1 LHEGFVLWAFQTHLI
16 LQVLEMKIIYGEF
29 FVSIYLLLLYWKLLY
44 SIHYILY
51 LFLCWRKKF
60 FFFLG
65 GVFSNCLVNVIIWL
79 SQFLNL
85 LQDNWLLLAAD
96 YSQIE
101 LRLMAHFS
109 KDSSLI
115 QLLSTPHG
123 DVFTMI
129 AARWT
134 GKPDDCVDS
143 NERDQTKKLVY
154 GILYGMGANTLA
166 EQLRCSSDEAAEK
179 IRNFKSSFPGVASW
193 LREAIAYCRQKG

>member
-1 LHEGFVLWAFQTHLI
+1 
-16 LQVLEMKIIYGEF
+16 M
-29 FVSIYLLLLYWKLLY
+29 LYC
-44 SIHYILY
+44 IHYFLY
-51 LFLCWRKKF
+51 LFSGLRKSFLYFIYLFIFGWRG
-60 FFFLG
+60 FL
-65 GVFSNCLVNVIIWL
+65 SAKVNVIFWL
-79 SQFLNL
+79 SQFLIL

-109 KDSSLI
+109 KDDSLI
-115 QLLSTPHG
+115 KLLSTRHG

-143 NERDQTKKLVY
+143 NERDQTKRLVY

-179 IRNFKSSFPGVASW
+179 IQSFKRSFPGIASW
-193 LREAIAYCRQKG
+193 LREAIASCRQKG